1 MADYINTIDD
11 LNNSKYKAASHQQL
25 LLYLCIDGELEVV
38 KWIYEEFVSNSAS
51 RLRRDQKFRTD
62 STITFDSNVLL
73 CSVLSGNAELVRFI
87 LCINP
92 EIIEQ
97 TVVAYSSESN
107 MNLISIS
114 LFSSIKNGFIDIC
127 EYLMGLKKEFG
138 TSNEEVE
145 IQINVLS
152 AAFMSALKHG
162 FIDICELIIS
172 VKPDV
177 DVTLFDYRCFY
188 NCCNEGNLEA
198 AKWFYHKYPDVIDSI
213 GFEIAFAY
221 SCSRKHSELTKWL
234 FTVKPELRMDII

>member
-1 MADYINTIDD
+1 MANYINTIDD
-11 LNNSKYKAASHQQL
+11 LNDSKYKASTHQQL

-38 KWIYEEFVSNSAS
+38 KWIYEEFVSNSIVEP
-51 RLRRDQKFRTD
+51 
-62 STITFDSNVLL
+62 TIIFDSNVLL

-92 EIIEQ
+92 EIMEK

-114 LFSSIKNGFIDIC
+114 LFSSIKNGFIDVC

-138 TSNEEVE
+138 LNNEESE

-152 AAFMSALKHG
+152 AAFISALKHG

-177 DVTLFDYRCFY
+177 DVTLFNYRCFY
-188 NCCNEGNLEA
+188 SCCNEGHLEA
-198 AKWFYHKYPDVIDSI
+198 AKWFYDKYPDVLDSI
-213 GFEIAFAY
+213 GFEIAFSY
-221 SCSRKHSELTKWL
+221 SSCRKHSELTKWL

>member
-1 MADYINTIDD
+1 MTDYVNTIDD
-11 LNNSKYKAASHQQL
+11 LNDSKYKASTHQQL

-51 RLRRDQKFRTD
+51 RLRRDEKFRKEP
-62 STITFDSNVLL
+62 TIIFDSNVLL

-92 EIIEQ
+92 EIMEQ

-114 LFSSIKNGFIDIC
+114 LFSSIKNGFIDVC

-138 TSNEEVE
+138 LNNEESE

-152 AAFMSALKHG
+152 AAFISALKHG

-172 VKPDV
+172 IKPDV
-177 DVTLFDYRCFY
+177 DVTLFNYRCFY
-188 NCCNEGNLEA
+188 SCCNEGHLEA
-198 AKWFYHKYPDVIDSI
+198 AKWFYDKYPGVLDSI
-213 GFEIAFAY
+213 GFEIAFSY
-221 SCSRKHSELTKWL
+221 SSCRKHSELTKWL
-234 FTVKPELRMDII
+234 FTVKPQLGMDII